1 MKYPIIRSGVFRF
14 SDIATS
20 GAGEL
25 SIFKFVKNLLTYFN
39 ITVADPCCPTTTS
52 PTRYNEV
59 TNILEYYNQVTDTWD
74 SAQTAVFTSN
84 AWNLI
89 GNSGTNSNTNFIGTT
104 DNVDFRFKRN
114 NLNSGY
120 LAGANTA
127 FGLNSGNSTTES
139 GLNPTQFGN
148 VSIGIS
154 AGNNSVGNENTF
166 FGNGAGASNTDDQVT
181 CIGLGAGYRNSGLN
195 LAALG
200 FSAGSDNSGV
210 NSTALG
216 ASSGWNNSGDNVI
229 SIGLRSNE
237 NNTGDK
243 VIALGEN
250 AGKNNT
256 QSNRFIIGQNYLPT
270 FADEAAAIA
279 AGLPLP
285 SVNGIYLYIDASTK
299 NVRARI

>member
-14 SDIATS
+14 SDVNTS

-25 SIFKFVKNLLTYFN
+25 SIAKFIKTFLSNLG
-39 ITVADPCCPTTTS
+39 ITFADPCCPTTTS

-59 TNILEYYNQVTDTWD
+59 TDILEYYNQVTNTWD

-89 GNSGTNSNTNFIGTT
+89 GNSGTNPITNFIGTT
-104 DNVDFRFKRN
+104 DNQDFRFKRN

-120 LAGANTA
+120 LASSNTA
-127 FGLNSGNSTTES
+127 FGLASGNSTTES

-148 VSIGIS
+148 VSIGKE
-154 AGNNSVGNENTF
+154 AGKNSVGNENTF
-166 FGNGAGASNTDDQVT
+166 LGNGAGENNTDDQVT
-181 CIGLGAGYRNSGLN
+181 CIGIGAGVSNSGLN

-200 FSAGSDNSGV
+200 FAAGSGNIGA

-216 ASSGWNNSGDNVI
+216 AGSGWNNTGDNVI

-237 NNTGDK
+237 NNTGTK

-256 QSNRFIIGQNYLPT
+256 QTNRFIIGKDYLPT